1 MALQAAENEP
11 AELPAQVFA
20 RPAPWP
26 GCNTCRGMDQEWVWA
41 TTPGHPRHNPTMADV
56 IVGVMRQH
64 QKIFHERVTE

>member
-1 MALQAAENEP
+1 
-11 AELPAQVFA
+11 
-20 RPAPWP
+20 
-26 GCNTCRGMDQEWVWA
+26 MDQEWVWA